1 MTPSAD
7 TAPHPYLRAYMAG
20 ITIPTAFL
28 LVILAVFVTV
38 HRFHHE
44 PLPIDRVLVFPMA
57 IAPNLWGVWNMV
69 YVAVRRR
76 RDWPPGL
83 HGLLLAM
90 VIGPLGWSIA
100 QTMGVPT
107 AALGTAATAFPLVMV
122 LYYLLWKYGVAALNE
137 ILGVA

>member
-1 MTPSAD
+1 MTPSVG

-20 ITIPTAFL
+20 ITIPTALL

-38 HRFHHE
+38 HQFHHE
-44 PLPIDRVLVFPMA
+44 PLPIDRILVFPMA
-57 IAPNLWGVWNMV
+57 IAPNLWGAWNMV
-69 YVAVRRR
+69 YIVVRRR
-76 RDWPPGL
+76 RDWPLGL

-90 VIGPLGWSIA
+90 LVGPLGWA
-100 QTMGVPT
+100 LALTMGVPMS
-107 AALGTAATAFPLVMV
+107 ALGTVMLAFPLVMV